1 VTFPRPGSDATTLCL
16 ACGFC
21 CDGTLHT
28 HTVILAGEVDAV
40 KDLGLA
46 VGTVQD
52 RPAFQQPCT
61 MFHSGSCSIYE
72 RRPHVCRRYEC
83 ALLKRTLSGEIALDQ
98 ALRVVEIAQ
107 QQLGV
112 FRSQVPDAISFMRY
126 LKVLE
131 AAANMT
137 SASVTHDA
145 GPAASVGL
153 DAEASNRVV
162 ALVIYLSRHFSESN
176 DAE

>member
-1 VTFPRPGSDATTLCL
+1 L

-40 KDLGLA
+40 KGLGLM
-46 VGTVQD
+46 VDTVQD
-52 RPAFQQPCT
+52 RPAFLQPCA

-83 ALLKRTLSGEIALDQ
+83 ALLKRTLSGEIELGQ
-98 ALRVVEIAQ
+98 ALRVVGIAQ
-107 QQLGV
+107 MQLGV
-112 FRSQVPDAISFMRY
+112 FRNQVPDAVSLMHY

-131 AAANMT
+131 AVANASAANMT
-137 SASVTHDA
+137 SASATHDA
-145 GPAASVGL
+145 VLAASVGL
-153 DAEASNRVV
+153 DAEASNHLV
-162 ALVIYLSRHFSESN
+162 ALVVYLSRHFSESS
-176 DAE
+176 DDQ